1 MSSPDLDPDLA
12 AALEVLAELGPL
24 QILDVQPTPPGH
36 RPAPPLGPASAP
48 AMAAP
53 LQPSLFEPHQPPVP
67 VLANPL
73 GHLPSN
79 QRWRA
84 VLRTA
89 GAPLSPTP
97 PTWRSHP

>member
-1 MSSPDLDPDLA
+1 MSPPALDPDLA

-24 QILDVQPTPPGH
+24 QILDVHPTPPGH
-36 RPAPPLGPASAP
+36 RPAPPPTPAP
-48 AMAAP
+48 AAAAP
-53 LQPSLFEPHQPPVP
+53 PQPSLFQPQQPPVP

-73 GHLPSN
+73 SSIPSRR
-79 QRWRA
+79 RWRA
-84 VLRTA
+84 IPRNA